1 MKISLRTNLKVPS
14 NCGEEI
20 EVVQILTTNTK
31 HEQIKNVTLIH
42 NRYHEFANIVR
53 KRMGKIVTVDHKTNI
68 RFPYKYNCSVL

>member
-42 NRYHEFANIVR
+42 NRYHEFANIVDR
-53 KRMGKIVTVDHKTNI
+53 H
-68 RFPYKYNCSVL
+68 